1 MTVLTEKLGPGSCII
16 QEGDHYY
23 SRDVATVVA
32 GVGVT
37 LPANTVLGQI
47 TVGGN
52 YVIYDPAATDGSETV
67 AAILIYP
74 VTGTADAAILR
85 RHAQVK
91 SPALNWFTGATA
103 GQITT
108 GIAGLAALGIIAR

>member
-1 MTVLTEKLGPGSCII
+1 MTVLTEKAGAGSCII

-23 SRDVATVVA
+23 SRDVVTVEA
-32 GVGVT
+32 GAEG
-37 LPANTVLGQI
+37 LPANTVLGKK

-52 YVIYDPAATDGSETV
+52 YKIYDPTAADGSEDV

-74 VTGTADAAILR
+74 AVGTVEATILS

-91 SPALNWFTGATA
+91 SAALEWFTGATTN
-103 GQITT
+103 QKNT
-108 GIAGLAALGIIAR
+108 GIAELAALGIIAR